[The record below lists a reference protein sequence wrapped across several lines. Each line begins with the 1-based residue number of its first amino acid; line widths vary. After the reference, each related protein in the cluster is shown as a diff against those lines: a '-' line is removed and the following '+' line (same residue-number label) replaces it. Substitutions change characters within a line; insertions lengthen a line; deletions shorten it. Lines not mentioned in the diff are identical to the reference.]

1 MFVDCVLYARHSS
14 KSFIFNV
21 LLNYVRTFGVGGFPR
36 WLSGKWIYLSMQWV
50 QETSVRTLAR
60 KIPWR
65 RKWQPTPI
73 SLPGEYHGLSSLGV
87 TVQEVT
93 KELDM
98 AETEHTSTQ
107 ISYREI
113 LLLCSHWSWEH
124 WGLGGYRASQG
135 RAVTLQH
142 VQDSKLGR
150 GHPAHSRFNSR

>member
-21 LLNYVRTFGVGGFPR
+21 LLNQVRTFGVGGFPR
-36 WLSGKWIYLSMQWV
+36 WLSGKQIYLSMQQV

-73 SLPGEYHGLSSLGV
+73 FLPGEYHGLSSLGV

-98 AETEHTSTQ
+98 AERLNIQAHGFLTGRSYFYAHTGAGNTEAWEVTELPKAVQ
-107 ISYREI
+107 
-113 LLLCSHWSWEH
+113 LLCS
-124 WGLGGYRASQG
+124 R
-135 RAVTLQH
+135 
-142 VQDSKLGR
+142 
-150 GHPAHSRFNSR
+150 SRT